1 MKKPVQSRKRIL
13 GALCACLFP
22 ALAWSQQEPQ
32 QAYVV
37 VPGGNQVAVE
47 QIRVRPDGSLVVT
60 INGQPRDISRDQY
73 IRAVGIRPES
83 IDQARALIGQQNGEQ
98 AKPILTEIMNSSRYQ
113 SWDAMAGEML
123 ANLHLTEENP
133 DQAKQILTTLRE
145 RYGSDLEGFF
155 PAIELVDWKTKVA
168 TGETAGLEQELTSII
183 KEDQNRVRKGNA
195 QLVRGDLKVRRKD
208 LQSAVLDYLRT
219 AYFYSDFPDLQAEA
233 LYKTAK
239 TFAEIGDTARLRKYS
254 ALLKERYPDSRY
266 ASLEIGL

>member
-1 MKKPVQSRKRIL
+1 MKKSVHVRTTIL
-13 GALCACLFP
+13 AALSACLLPGF
-22 ALAWSQQEPQ
+22 AWAQPDQ

-60 INGQPRDISRDQY
+60 VNGQPQELARNQY
-73 IRAVGIRPES
+73 ERAVGIRPEGVT
-83 IDQARALIGQQNGEQ
+83 QAQALIGQQNGEQ
-98 AKPILTEIMNSSRYQ
+98 AKPILTEIMNSSRFQ

-123 ANLHLTEENP
+123 ANLYLAEGNP
-133 DQAKQILTTLRE
+133 DQAKQILATLRE
-145 RYGSDLEGFF
+145 RYGSGLETFF

-168 TGETAGLEQELTSII
+168 TGEAAGLEQELTAII
-183 KEDQNRVRKGNA
+183 KEDENRVRKANA
-195 QLVRGDLKVRRKD
+195 QLVRGDMKVRRKD

-219 AYFYSDFPDLQAEA
+219 SYFYSDFPELQAEA

-254 ALLKERYPDSRY
+254 ALLKERYPDSEY
-266 ASLEIGL
+266 ASREIGL

>member
-1 MKKPVQSRKRIL
+1 MKNPVQVRKYFL
-13 GALCACLFP
+13 STLCACLLPGF
-22 ALAWSQQEPQ
+22 AWSQ

-37 VPGGNQVAVE
+37 VPDGSQVEVE
-47 QIRVRPDGSLVVT
+47 RIRVRPDGSLVVT
-60 INGQPRDISRDQY
+60 IGGQPRDITRDQY
-73 IRAVGIRPES
+73 VRAVGIRPEG
-83 IDQARALIGQQNGEQ
+83 ITQAQALIAQQNGEQ

-123 ANLHLTEENP
+123 ANIHLNDGNP
-133 DQAKQILTTLRE
+133 DKAQQILATLRE
-145 RYGSDLEGFF
+145 RYGSDLEEFF

-168 TGETAGLEQELTSII
+168 TGETAGLESELDTII

-219 AYFYSDFPDLQAEA
+219 AYFYSDFAELQAEA
-233 LYKTAK
+233 LYKSAK

-254 ALLKERYPDSRY
+254 TLLKDLYPDSEF
-266 ASLEIGL
+266 ASREIGR